1 MKLLLLAL
9 SLCIFP
15 VNATTEINEKVYDEK
30 SMRKAYDLGWDIG
43 YSMGEI
49 NVICSDRQ
57 YDRYPARGGQILIEP
72 SYKRLVEKLTPSQLQ
87 EFIEDKTDLFP
98 KCAQI
103 LPPPD
108 EEIPL
113 PADYFN

>member
-1 MKLLLLAL
+1 M
-9 SLCIFP
+9 FP
-15 VNATTEINEKVYDEK
+15 VNATTEINEKYLTPSEQK
-30 SMRKAYDLGWDIG
+30 GYQLGWQIG

-57 YDRYPARGGQILIEP
+57 YDRYPARGGQILIES
-72 SYKRLVEKLTPSQLQ
+72 SYKRLVEKLSPSQLQ
-87 EFIEDKTDLFP
+87 YFIDEKIAQFP
-98 KCAQI
+98 KCAEI

>member
-15 VNATTEINEKVYDEK
+15 VNATTEINDKYLNSSEQKGYQ
-30 SMRKAYDLGWDIG
+30 LGWQIG

-103 LPPPD
+103 LPPPE

-113 PADYFN
+113 PPDYFN